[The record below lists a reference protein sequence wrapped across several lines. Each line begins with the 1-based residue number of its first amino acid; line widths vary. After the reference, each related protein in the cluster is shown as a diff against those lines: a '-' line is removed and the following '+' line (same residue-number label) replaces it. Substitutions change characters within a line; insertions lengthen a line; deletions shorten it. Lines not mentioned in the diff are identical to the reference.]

1 MLVKARLSVVKVSKH
16 RFTQH
21 RSLVKLEPARLGTVK
36 VCKRI

>member
-16 RFTQH
+16 RFNQH
-21 RSLVKLEPARLGTVK
+21 RSLVNLESARLGTVK